1 MALIRLV
8 YGSRPFGFDDLALQG
23 ILGAAQR
30 NNERDEITGALIC
43 REDLYIQLLEGARS
57 KVECTYDRI
66 RKDDRHMDVQLILY
80 ENADMRLFPTW
91 SMRHDPAK
99 SWMWS
104 PEDVSS
110 GIVEK
115 VKSDEILSV
124 FARLKNEKPGP
135 HSGCPMTKKV

>member
-1 MALIRLV
+1 MSLVRLV

-23 ILGAAQR
+23 ILGTAQR
-30 NNERDEITGALIC
+30 NNERDKITGALIC
-43 REDLYIQLLEGARS
+43 REDLYIQFLEGERS

-66 RKDDRHMDVQLILY
+66 CKDDRHTDIQLILY
-80 ENADMRLFPTW
+80 ENVDLRLFPMW

-104 PEDVSS
+104 PEEVSN
-110 GIVEK
+110 GIIK
-115 VKSDEILSV
+115 KIKSDEILSLFTRV
-124 FARLKNEKPGP
+124 INEKPGP